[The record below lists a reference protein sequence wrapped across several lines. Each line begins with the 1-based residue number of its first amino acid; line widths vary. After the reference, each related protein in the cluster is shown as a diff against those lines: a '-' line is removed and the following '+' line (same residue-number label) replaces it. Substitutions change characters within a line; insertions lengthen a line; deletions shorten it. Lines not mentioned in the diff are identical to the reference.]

1 LCTTSTA
8 IAHSMDAFGHRS
20 IGVRGHG
27 GTSIGV
33 MIAVCVVDADADAI
47 GVHVQIVGSVGSMM
61 TRHAI
66 RVCAD
71 VGRHALSQW
80 G

>member
-1 LCTTSTA
+1 
-8 IAHSMDAFGHRS
+8 
-20 IGVRGHG
+20 
-27 GTSIGV
+27 

>member
-1 LCTTSTA
+1 
-8 IAHSMDAFGHRS
+8 MDAFGHRS

-33 MIAVCVVDADADAI
+33 MIAVCVVDADAI
-47 GVHVQIVGSVGSMM
+47 GVHVGVVGSVGSMM

-80 G
+80 

>member
-1 LCTTSTA
+1 MCTTATA

-33 MIAVCVVDADADAI
+33 MIAVAVCVVDADAI
-47 GVHVQIVGSVGSMM
+47 GVHVEVVGSVGSMM
-61 TRHAI
+61 IRHAI